1 MPGVFV
7 PRVTMARDA
16 RLKASTRKAV
26 SKKRRAW
33 NKKSTTSSRTTALL
47 MPPAAVPLVDAAGLS
62 SPTTASPVD
71 AAEQTPSTLASPV
84 DAAGQY
90 RSVSTSVLPQVFAV
104 PVDAPGLSPSKMP
117 TFEALQVASDSV
129 SSEAA
134 EPADLSL
141 TSTSA
146 FPHVASVPTDAAEPS
161 SRAQRFD
168 TVFFTEAECAGREKY
183 ADNIKTS
190 FAKKSAT
197 SRKFELMNVG
207 TASEDDDRGTEYIVH
222 LSVLKK
228 MFVSTSCSKCGMT
241 TLQLAKCSEREYG
254 LAVKLELTC
263 SNCDFAE
270 RHFSSPRVPKKSNIA
285 PFEVNLRAMK
295 GIQSIG
301 KGATALVDFCA
312 IMNLSRRGLH
322 HKTFRGHMDTM
333 VKACQAVATATEAA
347 SVKVVMDMYKN
358 FLNPPGNVDV
368 IFDGT
373 WKTRGHNS
381 NIAIGCIIELYT
393 GLVLD
398 HVVLSRYC
406 RGCQGAPDP
415 NDDGYGDWAVN
426 HKCMKN
432 IDCNAG
438 RMETEAAI
446 ILFNRSLEKN
456 GLRYTTIFTDGD
468 SRTFHAL
475 TSGGVYGYISI
486 EKKDCLNH
494 VHKRMGTALRN
505 LVEKKKAQGESLGG
519 KGNLTQDKKIT
530 NYYGYALRSH
540 DVAGM
545 KTAVHA
551 TLLHMTSTDE
561 APDHSCCPQG
571 VDSWCAFNRA
581 LANQVEP
588 PPHKNPLPGHVRT
601 ALEPIFAR
609 LGDEALLE
617 RCKDGMTQN
626 AIKCLHS
633 VIWSQSAKNTHDSLL
648 AVERAVAEA
657 VSRFNQGMA
666 ATSRAVAAQL
676 GYSPGSC
683 LIRRSLEK
691 G

>member
-1 MPGVFV
+1 MS
-7 PRVTMARDA
+7 
-16 RLKASTRKAV
+16 AS
-26 SKKRRAW
+26 
-33 NKKSTTSSRTTALL
+33 
-47 MPPAAVPLVDAAGLS
+47 LVDAA
-62 SPTTASPVD
+62 
-71 AAEQTPSTLASPV
+71 
-84 DAAGQY
+84 AGPC
-90 RSVSTSVLPQVFAV
+90 RSASTSVLPQVSAV
-104 PVDAPGLSPSKMP
+104 PVDAPGLSPSKIS
-117 TFEALQVASDSV
+117 TFDALRVASNSV

-134 EPADLSL
+134 QPAELSL
-141 TSTSA
+141 TTTSA
-146 FPHVASVPTDAAEPS
+146 FPHVASAPTDAAKPS
-161 SRAQRFD
+161 LRVQRLD
-168 TVFFTEAECAGREKY
+168 TVFFTEAECAGREKC
-183 ADNIKTS
+183 ADNAKTS
-190 FAKKSAT
+190 LAKKSAT
-197 SRKFELMNVG
+197 SRKFELMNVS
-207 TASEDDDRGTEYIVH
+207 TVSVDDDRGTEYIIVDM
-222 LSVLKK
+222 SILKK
-228 MFVSTSCSKCGMT
+228 LFASTSCSKCGMASV
-241 TLQLAKCSEREYG
+241 QLAKCSGREYG
-254 LAVKLELTC
+254 LAVKLVLTC

-270 RHFSSPRVPKKSNIA
+270 RHFSSPRVPGKSSIT

-301 KGATALVDFCA
+301 KGVTALADFCA
-312 IMNLSRRGLH
+312 TMNLSHRGLH
-322 HKTFRGHMDTM
+322 HKTFRGHMNTM

-347 SVKVVMDMYKN
+347 SVKVVKDLYKD
-358 FLNPPGNVDV
+358 FLNPTGNVDV

-381 NIAIGCIIELYT
+381 NIAVGCIIELYT

-415 NDDGYGDWAVN
+415 SDDGYGDWAVN

-438 RMETEAAI
+438 RMETEAAM
-446 ILFNRSLEKN
+446 ILFNRSLKKN
-456 GLRYTTIFTDGD
+456 GLRYTTILSDGD

-475 TSGGVYGYISI
+475 TQEGVYGYISI

-505 LVEKKKAQGESLGG
+505 LVEKKKAQGQSLGG
-519 KGNLTQDKKIT
+519 KGNLTQEKIKKIT

-540 DVAGM
+540 SHDVARM
-545 KTAVHA
+545 KKAVQA
-551 TLLHMTSTDE
+551 TLLHLTSTDE

-601 ALEPIFAR
+601 ALEPVFAR
-609 LGDEALLE
+609 LGDEALLK

-626 AIKCLHS
+626 AIECLHS
-633 VIWSQSAKNTHDSLL
+633 VIWSQCSKNTHDSLL
-648 AVERAVAEA
+648 AVQRAVAEA

-666 ATSRAVAAQL
+666 ATSRAVAEQL
-676 GYSPGSC
+676 GYSPGRC

-691 G
+691 DKQRLCRSDKGHTDSEKVKKKMAKRHRPDKTQDYCPGLM